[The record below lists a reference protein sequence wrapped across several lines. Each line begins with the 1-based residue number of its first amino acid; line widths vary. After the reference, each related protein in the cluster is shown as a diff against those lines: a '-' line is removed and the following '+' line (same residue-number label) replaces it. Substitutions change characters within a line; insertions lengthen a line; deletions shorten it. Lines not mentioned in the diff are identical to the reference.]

1 MGDMIITGRPG
12 FTGADMKDGAG
23 HRAVNYV
30 TLHAIDAVQGVPLPG
45 TYAALSKGSTV
56 TIIRYK

>member
-23 HRAVNYV
+23 HRAVNNG
-30 TLHAIDAVQGVPLPG
+30 LLPG

-56 TIIRYK
+56 TIIR